1 MAKETF
7 NSFIRKAQN
16 YGIADFLEIMGE
28 LAQESTK
35 KGRLTRVTKELI
47 TLGMALHKQCHR
59 CIDIHTTDARKLG
72 AKKKDITQVQ
82 KIALFMKA
90 TPEKEELWEAW
101 QDSWAEFSLSKG
113 NLEHH
118 ERELIALAIGLVM
131 RNEKQI
137 TLHAKEALKTHA
149 SIEEVFEVVPIA
161 LLMDGAPV
169 LSQIPAVVKAVSNT
183 K

>member
-1 MAKETF
+1 MTTESF
-7 NSFIRKAQN
+7 SSFIKKAQS
-16 YGIADFLEIMGE
+16 YGMAEFLEIMGE

-47 TLGMALHKQCHR
+47 TLGIALHKQCNR
-59 CIDIHTTDARKLG
+59 CIQIHTTDARKLG

-101 QDSWAEFSLSKG
+101 RDSWIEFSLSKG
-113 NLEHH
+113 KLEHH

-137 TLHAKEALKTHA
+137 TLHAKEALKSHA
-149 SIEEVFEVVPIA
+149 SPEEVFEVVPIA

-169 LSQIPAVVKAVSNT
+169 LSQIPTVVKAVT
-183 K
+183 EG

>member
-1 MAKETF
+1 MTTESF
-7 NSFIRKAQN
+7 SSFIKKAQN
-16 YGIADFLEIMGE
+16 YGMAEFLEIMGE

-35 KGRLTRVTKELI
+35 KGRLSRVTKELI
-47 TLGMALHKQCHR
+47 TLGIALHKQCNR
-59 CIDIHTTDARKLG
+59 CIQIHTTDARKLG

-101 QDSWAEFSLSKG
+101 RDSWIEFSLSKG
-113 NLEHH
+113 KLEHH

-137 TLHAKEALKTHA
+137 TLHAKEALKSHA
-149 SIEEVFEVVPIA
+149 SPEEVFEVVPIA

-169 LSQIPAVVKAVSNT
+169 LSQIPTVVKAVT
-183 K
+183 EG

>member
-1 MAKETF
+1 MAQE
-7 NSFIRKAQN
+7 SFSNFIKKAQN

-35 KGRLTRVTKELI
+35 KGRLSRVTKELI
-47 TLGMALHKQCHR
+47 TLGIALHKQCHR
-59 CIDIHTTDARKLG
+59 CIQIHTTDARKLG
-72 AKKKDITQVQ
+72 AKKKDITQVE

-90 TPEKEELWEAW
+90 TPDKEDLWDAW
-101 QDSWAEFSLSKG
+101 HDSWTEFSLSKG
-113 NLEHH
+113 KLEHH

-137 TLHAKEALKTHA
+137 ILHAKEALKSHA
-149 SIEEVFEVVPIA
+149 SPEEVFEVVPIA

-169 LSQIPAVVKAVSNT
+169 LSQIPTVVKAVTES
-183 K
+183 